1 MNKEAATRS
10 AIGAGAKFAGSLIK
24 GLATTLG
31 IGYQQAEKLAW
42 YAVPTV
48 TILGTLG
55 AIRALRPEAVA
66 ANADKLLLQETLTS
80 SLAKS
85 IRKYDQMNK
94 DKALADSYN
103 TERRHDRFI

>member
-1 MNKEAATRS
+1 MNKEAAARG
-10 AIGAGAKFAGSLIK
+10 AIGAGAKFAGSLIT
-24 GLATTLG
+24 GLAKTLG

-42 YAVPTV
+42 YTVPTV
-48 TILGTLG
+48 AVLGTLG
-55 AIRALRPEAVA
+55 AIRAMRPEAVA
-66 ANADKLLLQETLTS
+66 DNADKLLLQETLTS

-103 TERRHDRFI
+103 AERRHDRFI